1 MLWWKQ
7 SNHCSLNPFER
18 LFFTRHCQKLF
29 CYLLY
34 LYLFTHFTINM
45 FHLTVYQLNLP
56 CLELLLSCAFALIS
70 SFWFRFLYLSAV
82 GHFVT
87 FVYSINKVILVMISV
102 IVMFN
107 VQKSPRLYV
116 CKNCIFIMS
125 PSAEWKY
132 WSFEQHQSNPRLQW
146 GSVFH
151 LIPMSTNAKSDWHK
165 ASTNTESTSKLA
177 CIVSSLL
184 LTIPRLIVG

>member
-7 SNHCSLNPFER
+7 CNHCTLNPFER
-18 LFFTRHCQKLF
+18 LFFTRHCQKLL

-56 CLELLLSCAFALIS
+56 WLELLLSCAFALIS
-70 SFWFRFLYLSAV
+70 SFWFSFLYLSAV

-87 FVYSINKVILVMISV
+87 FVFSINNVILVMISV
-102 IVMFN
+102 VIMFN
-107 VQKSPRLYV
+107 VQKSPWLYV
-116 CKNCIFIMS
+116 CNKTA
-125 PSAEWKY
+125 SAEWKS
-132 WSFEQHQSNPRLQW
+132 WNFKQHQSNPRLQW

-151 LIPMSTNAKSDWHK
+151 LIPMSTNAKSGWHK